1 MRQESDPVARQRQIQ
16 CPELDTNRIALFG
29 ISMGG
34 IRGVL
39 LTAVDS
45 RIKAATIGLA
55 AGDLPYVLTHSKDR
69 GTIRRREAFM
79 RQHNLTPAEMES
91 ELRQAITC
99 DPKTFA
105 AHIDPRKVLLVLA
118 RFDRVVPFEKG
129 WELRT
134 DLGKPDT
141 IVLPTGHYTALLA
154 IPYIE
159 RRSLHFFEK
168 RLPAESPGQN
178 RKVLRSP
185 RDATSRG
192 DASY

>member
-118 RFDRVVPFEKG
+118 RFDRVVPFVIETNFKFVVFN
-129 WELRT
+129 
-134 DLGKPDT
+134 
-141 IVLPTGHYTALLA
+141 IVL
-154 IPYIE
+154 
-159 RRSLHFFEK
+159 
-168 RLPAESPGQN
+168 
-178 RKVLRSP
+178 
-185 RDATSRG
+185 
-192 DASY
+192 